1 MKIKE
6 VATPT
11 HLLPTMT
18 VALNVLYHPSELLLC
33 FLSQV
38 LYKLIFLHQSKFFL
52 DEFKKNLCDVHSAG
66 NLSVYHQNSISLYA
80 KCNNWLCYVFICV
93 MLKNNFYAV
102 TIFIVTGREESD
114 NDHQRLVES
123 GKTVLILFWANL
135 SPAPWIIEAVP
146 LVSSHLQTT
155 YRLFSQSLPGWER
168 LSSI

>member
-38 LYKLIFLHQSKFFL
+38 LNKLIFLHQSKFFL

-66 NLSVYHQNSISLYA
+66 NLSVYHQNSISSYA
-80 KCNNWLCYVFICV
+80 KCNKPFLLFQDEKNQIMTTNVWL
-93 MLKNNFYAV
+93 N
-102 TIFIVTGREESD
+102 
-114 NDHQRLVES
+114 LVRQ
-123 GKTVLILFWANL
+123 F
-135 SPAPWIIEAVP
+135 
-146 LVSSHLQTT
+146 
-155 YRLFSQSLPGWER
+155 
-168 LSSI
+168 